1 MMSGKLDFQPV
12 WISITPFGHK
22 STSTG
27 VGDFWQPTFSFP
39 PGNTFSSS
47 SASANAGAASTQAST
62 IPSSLDTFISTFTKA
77 VHSSTVLSDAYDISQ
92 TSPQSFADFVYHA
105 IHEHLMSNGISDPR
119 DIATYAAQPIGESFE
134 VLTYPMLVSIDAN
147 AMGKYLLDEGILNDM
162 NAASLASAFAK
173 EMETSAKRS
182 VEKSF
187 QESKFQALEDG
198 YVGFFKAQGLYTR
211 EKLPVAEK
219 YYGKE
224 FRLAGENFG
233 RNRLL

>member
-1 MMSGKLDFQPV
+1 MSGKLDFQPV

-22 STSTG
+22 STPAG

-47 SASANAGAASTQAST
+47 SANAGAASTQASN

-77 VHSSTVLSDAYDISQ
+77 IHSSTVLSDAFDISQ
-92 TSPQSFADFVYHA
+92 TSPQSYSDFVYHV

-119 DIATYAAQPIGESFE
+119 DIATFAAQPIVESFD
-134 VLTYPMLVSIDAN
+134 VLTYPMLVRIKAN

-173 EMETSAKRS
+173 EMEKSAKRT

-198 YVGFFKAQGLYTR
+198 YAGFLKAQGLYTR
-211 EKLPVAEK
+211 EKLPVAAK
-219 YYGKE
+219 YFGRE
-224 FRLAGENFG
+224 IRLAGENFG
-233 RNRLL
+233 RKPSS